1 MPHDV
6 ANTHDNLTSQLENDV
21 FHIFCQQPEEQVK
34 QRSASAICKTI
45 RSTMK
50 YTAASPL
57 VMFLSL
63 VCIAQCCVAFQ
74 IPGVI
79 MSKTPPQQQ
88 VHQQSEHQL
97 SRRDAMVTALGRFMA
112 TSGVMLMTT
121 ATVPQ
126 MVLAS
131 DEGGVL
137 TEDEMAA
144 RVARKLELQRK
155 SRGGGGGG
163 GGGGSTSAASSAGIP
178 SSAYTA
184 DIRSDINPEA
194 GTDLRSRSFV
204 ENTKIALEKQEEM
217 AKRDKKQKRED
228 MCEMLGRGC

>member
-1 MPHDV
+1 
-6 ANTHDNLTSQLENDV
+6 
-21 FHIFCQQPEEQVK
+21 
-34 QRSASAICKTI
+34 
-45 RSTMK
+45 
-50 YTAASPL
+50 
-57 VMFLSL
+57 
-63 VCIAQCCVAFQ
+63 
-74 IPGVI
+74 

-155 SRGGGGGG
+155 SRGGG
-163 GGGGSTSAASSAGIP
+163 STSAASSAGIP

>member
-1 MPHDV
+1 M
-6 ANTHDNLTSQLENDV
+6 
-21 FHIFCQQPEEQVK
+21 
-34 QRSASAICKTI
+34 
-45 RSTMK
+45 
-50 YTAASPL
+50 
-57 VMFLSL
+57 
-63 VCIAQCCVAFQ
+63 
-74 IPGVI
+74 PGVMI
-79 MSKTPPQQQ
+79 AKTPQQ
-88 VHQQSEHQL
+88 HQQEQNHQQL
-97 SRRDAMVTALGRFMA
+97 SRRDAMMTAFEGFVA

-121 ATVPQ
+121 VTVPQ
-126 MVLAS
+126 IAS
-131 DEGGVL
+131 AQEDGVL
-137 TEDEMAA
+137 TEEEMAA

-163 GGGGSTSAASSAGIP
+163 GATSASSAGIP

-204 ENTKIALEKQEEM
+204 ENTKIALEKQEEL